1 MNRLSLVRITLALAL
16 IALVAGCKSSSK
28 ARSTAKTEPPAARP
42 VDVTSTVNVE
52 PVPIAVS
59 APKPIAVRSTE
70 KAEPFPP
77 NPTPGPADAE
87 LSFRTHKVKKGD
99 TFYGIAK
106 QYGVNAKDVI
116 NANPGVEPTRIIIGQ
131 EIIVPFAKK

>member
-1 MNRLSLVRITLALAL
+1 MNRLSLVRIALAVTL
-16 IALVAGCKSSSK
+16 LAFVAGCKSSK
-28 ARSTAKTEPPAARP
+28 AKTESTAARS
-42 VDVTSTVNVE
+42 VDVSASVNAE
-52 PVPIAVS
+52 PVA
-59 APKPIAVRSTE
+59 IAVRADES
-70 KAEPFPP
+70 AQPFPP
-77 NPTPGPADAE
+77 SPTPGPADAE

-116 NANPGVEPTRIIIGQ
+116 NANPGVEPTRISIGQ